1 MRIGIDLGGTKIAA
15 GLVRNEGEIIIRRKV
30 PTNVRSGYSGI
41 VADIT
46 NLIDDIIAEAGATR
60 AEIERVGIASA
71 GQIDKHS
78 HRIVV
83 SPNLGFRDA
92 PLKDDLERETGLPVS
107 IENDVN
113 AAVYGEWK
121 FGLGGT
127 PADVLGVFVGTGI
140 GGGLILGSRIYR
152 GFSDVGGEIG
162 HMTLNPYGYR
172 CRCGNNGCFE
182 AYCGGHY
189 VVERARNRLR
199 EGYRGKMWQIIEG
212 DVEALNTGHIE
223 KAYFEGDEFCGRIWG
238 EVIEYLGAGLAS
250 LANILNP
257 EIIVLGGGVVYGTTG
272 LVSRAEE
279 VMKRRAMA
287 GSLAGLQVNK
297 ASLGEDAAILGA
309 AFIGE

>member
-1 MRIGIDLGGTKIAA
+1 MRIGIDLGGTKTAG
-15 GLVRNEGEIIIRRKV
+15 GLVNNKGEIVIRRKV

-46 NLIDDIIAEAGATR
+46 DLIDDIITEAGLDR
-60 AEIERVGIASA
+60 AGIERIGIASA

-92 PLKDDLERETGLPVS
+92 PLKDDVERKAGAPVS

-121 FGLGGT
+121 FGLGGA
-127 PADVLGVFVGTGI
+127 PADVLGVFAGTGI
-140 GGGLILGSRIYR
+140 GGGLILGGRIYR
-152 GFSDVGGEIG
+152 GFSNVGGEIG

-172 CRCGNNGCFE
+172 CRCGNSGCFE

-189 VVERARNRLR
+189 IVERVRKRLR
-199 EGYRGKMWQIIEG
+199 EGYKGKIWEIIEG
-212 DVEALNTGHIE
+212 DIEALNTGHIE
-223 KAYFEGDEFCGRIWG
+223 RAYFEGDEFCGVVWE

-287 GSLAGLQVNK
+287 GSLAGLQLNK